1 MKNGMVMFMLVF
13 RGGVDSTVLL
23 HLVRQIYPD
32 VKAVYCDT
40 GLEYPEIKNFVKS
53 CTNVEII
60 RPELSFKEVI
70 KTYGYPIVSKNV
82 AQAIERVRSNDG
94 WNTKTGQRTTDWL
107 ALNGLLKGKTGQ
119 PSIFN
124 KKKWKFLLDAD
135 FKISGRCCDYLKK
148 RPFKLYNKKTN
159 LKPYV
164 GTLTDESIQRKS
176 EWMQRGCN
184 AFEGN
189 KPKSR
194 PLSIWTRND
203 ELEYMTRYKIPY
215 CKEIYGDIVEEN
227 GIYDTTLAKRT
238 GCVYCGFGVHLE
250 KEPNRFQKLKI
261 SHPKIWEYC
270 MKPEEEGGL
279 GMKKVMDF
287 LGVPV
292 E

>member
-1 MKNGMVMFMLVF
+1 MFMLVF

-70 KTYGYPIVSKNV
+70 KTYGYPIVSKEV
-82 AQAIERVRSNDG
+82 ANKVSEVKKNNG
-94 WNTKTGQRTTDWL
+94 YNTRTGKRTVYWL
-107 ALNGLLKGKTGQ
+107 EFQGLRRGKNGL
-119 PSIFN
+119 SSMYN
-124 KKKWKFLLDAD
+124 KKKWKFLLDTD
-135 FKISGRCCDYLKK
+135 FKISGKCCDILKK
-148 RPFKLYNKKTN
+148 RPFKLYEKKTG
-159 LKPYV
+159 LKPYL
-164 GTLTDESIQRKS
+164 GILAEESIQRRN
-176 EWMQRGCN
+176 EWITHGCN
-184 AFEGN
+184 AFDGDR
-189 KPKSR
+189 PRSR
-194 PLSIWTRND
+194 PLSIWTRSD
-203 ELEYMTRYKIPY
+203 ELEYITRYKIPY

-227 GIYDTTLAKRT
+227 EVYDTTLAKRT